1 MGQILLVRHG
11 QASWGAADYDQ
22 LSELGAEQATALGA
36 TLAARRI
43 EPAYLVRGGLRRH
56 DQTAAGVLA
65 GAGWDLDVAVDPDWD
80 EFGHSDIFERHA
92 TGLAEGESFADE
104 RAFAAWFDGAI
115 ERWVGGEFDHEY
127 AETFTTFTARVEAAL
142 ERTVDAVAG
151 GRRTAVVFTSGGTI
165 SWVVTRLLGGGDPRM
180 WRRLNF
186 VTANASLTKVL
197 AGRRGPT
204 LLTYNDHS
212 HFEGDAAALLT
223 FR

>member
-22 LSELGAEQATALGA
+22 LSELGGAQSRALGE
-36 TLAARRI
+36 TLAARGV

-56 DQTAAGVLA
+56 AQTADGVLD
-65 GAGWDLDVAVDPDWD
+65 GSGWDLDVTVDTDWD

-104 RAFAAWFDGAI
+104 VAFRTWFDGAVD
-115 ERWVGGEFDHEY
+115 RWVGGEFDHEY
-127 AETFTTFTARVEAAL
+127 AETFTDFTTRVEAAL
-142 ERTVDAVAG
+142 ERTVEAVAG

-165 SWVVTRLLGGGDPRM
+165 SWVVTRLLGGGDPLM

-186 VTANASLTKVL
+186 VTANASVTKVL
-197 AGRRGPT
+197 SGKAGPT

-212 HFEGDAAALLT
+212 HFEGDAAHLLT
-223 FR
+223 YR

>member
-22 LSELGAEQATALGA
+22 LSPLGGDQARALGA
-36 TLAARRI
+36 TLAARGI

-56 DQTAAGVLA
+56 AQTAEGVLV
-65 GAGWDLDVAVDPDWD
+65 GAGWDADVAVDSDWD

-104 RAFAAWFDGAI
+104 HAFGVWFEGAI
-115 ERWVGGEFDHEY
+115 DRWVGGEFDHEY
-127 AETFTTFTARVEAAL
+127 AETFGDFTKRVEAAL
-142 ERTVDAVAG
+142 ERTVEAVAG

-186 VTANASLTKVL
+186 VTANASVTKVL

-212 HFEGDAAALLT
+212 HFEGAAVDLLT